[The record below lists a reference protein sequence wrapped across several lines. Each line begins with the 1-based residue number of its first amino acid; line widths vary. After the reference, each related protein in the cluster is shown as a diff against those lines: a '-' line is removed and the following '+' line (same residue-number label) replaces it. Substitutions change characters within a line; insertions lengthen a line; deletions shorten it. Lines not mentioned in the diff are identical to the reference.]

1 MASSAR
7 KKASPLLGEA
17 VKRVAALSR
26 ERQDAIATQI
36 LDTLDNEANPANAR
50 FHQLIEQK
58 YTAGL
63 SAAEAAELDRL
74 EAMFQIED
82 ERFYGP
88 ILKRIAG
95 KSK

>member
-26 ERQDAIATQI
+26 ERQDAIASQI
-36 LDTLDNEANPANAR
+36 IDTLSNEASPANLR

-58 YTAGL
+58 YISGL
-63 SAAEAAELDRL
+63 SAEEAAELDRL
-74 EAMFQIED
+74 EATFQVED
-82 ERFYGP
+82 EQFYGP